1 MPRKHVNKTRR
12 NKIHIESY
20 QIVKNSR
27 LENGVLY
34 NDEKRIIYNPDI
46 APYPIEQERHYINY
60 PMVPPLEKHV
70 HFNPH
75 IESYPIR
82 PIHNR
87 VTKKSRDKMGRGDKK
102 IKDSLL
108 LYREKRGNKK
118 KTKRRR

>member
-1 MPRKHVNKTRR
+1 
-12 NKIHIESY
+12 
-20 QIVKNSR
+20 VKNSR

-34 NDEKRIIYNPDI
+34 NDEKRVIYNPDI

-82 PIHNR
+82 PNR
-87 VTKKSRDKMGRGDKK
+87 ITKKRGDKK

-118 KTKRRR
+118 KTKVKGDGRR